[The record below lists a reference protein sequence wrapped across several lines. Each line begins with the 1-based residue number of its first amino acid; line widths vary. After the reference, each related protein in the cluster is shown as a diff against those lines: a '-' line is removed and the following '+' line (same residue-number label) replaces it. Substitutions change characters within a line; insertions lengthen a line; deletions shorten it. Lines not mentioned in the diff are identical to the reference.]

1 MRNSI
6 KFLLLFITVTTLI
19 SCSQFPLFTKEGANQ
34 GKHFIFAT
42 WANGDSGRTDAQW
55 DSVFTKFHDAGITDF
70 FISASPNELRRM
82 VALTKDKGIRIHG
95 WIWTL
100 NRPGDT
106 VAQKHPDWYS
116 VNRNGQNSLEY
127 NPYVKHYQW
136 LSPFSKGARE
146 HVKQNI
152 EAIAE
157 VKGLAS
163 VHLDFVRYC
172 DVILATALQPKYNLV
187 QDHQMPEY
195 DFGYHPEARKEFKKL
210 FGVDPMKMAHPEL
223 SNEWLQFRLNAVTSL
238 VNELAG
244 IVHKHKM
251 KISAAVFPYPEL
263 ARKKVRQDWSSWNLD
278 MVLPMMYHNFYN
290 ENINWIGFSTAQG
303 VREIHGRYPLYSGLF
318 IPALSPKELKEAILI
333 SKKNGAAGVAFFSMR
348 SLSDEHL
355 KVIKQ
360 LNDEFNAG
368 RQQLSKN

>member
-1 MRNSI
+1 MKNSV
-6 KFLLLFITVTTLI
+6 KFMLFFITATIFI
-19 SCSQFPLFTKEGANQ
+19 SCSQLPVTKKESSNNS
-34 GKHFIFAT
+34 KPFIFAT
-42 WANGDSGRTDAQW
+42 WTNGNPHRTDAQW

-70 FISASPNELRRM
+70 FIHASPSELTRM
-82 VALTKDKGIRIHG
+82 VRLTKDKGIRIHG

-106 VAQKHPDWYS
+106 VAEKHPDWYS
-116 VNRNGQNSLEY
+116 VNREGKNSLEY
-127 NPYVKHYQW
+127 NPYVKYYQW

-146 HVKQNI
+146 HIKNNI

-163 VHLDFVRYC
+163 VHLDYVRYC
-172 DVILATALQPKYNLV
+172 DVFLGTALQPKYHIV
-187 QDHQMPEY
+187 QDHQMPQY

-238 VNELAG
+238 VNELAD
-244 IVHKHKM
+244 IAHKHNT

-263 ARKKVRQDWSSWNLD
+263 ARNNVRQDWSSWNLD
-278 MVLPMMYHNFYN
+278 LALPMLYQKPYN

-303 VREIHGRYPLYSGLF
+303 VREVHGRFPIYSGL
-318 IPALSPKELKEAILI
+318 AVSTLSPEQLKEAILI
-333 SKKNGAAGVAFFSMR
+333 SKKNGAAGVSFFSMR
-348 SLSDEHL
+348 SLSDGRL

-360 LNDEFNAG
+360 LYDEFNSAEH
-368 RQQLSKN
+368 QISKN